1 MSMSILACI
10 VAGLQTSP
18 CAIENT
24 NNVQTFKGQNI
35 SAANAKQDMIVVKPV
50 AGSPYKRA
58 WQGLY
63 AGGSLGYGYGS
74 TTQMY
79 DRNAN
84 HGLATINPSG
94 LSGSITAGYNF
105 RFNDRIVAGIEADF
119 GLMGLS
125 TGTKN
130 IYDGHRWKAR
140 FGPAW
145 GSARVRLGYLWNED
159 WLLFGTTGLA
169 FMHTNSRSIGN
180 TAPETAYDK
189 SFRTGFA
196 IGAGAE
202 YAINQ
207 NMTAKLEYLY
217 MDFGKYSGLS
227 ANNEEFYFK
236 DSINMIRLG
245 VNYHF

>member
-18 CAIENT
+18 CVIEDT
-24 NNVQTFKGQNI
+24 KNNHNVKGYEL
-35 SAANAKQDMIVVKPV
+35 SAKAAKQDQIVISPV

-58 WQGLY
+58 WQGVY
-63 AGGSLGYGYGS
+63 AGGSLGLGFGS
-74 TTQMY
+74 TTQSY
-79 DRNAN
+79 NRNAN

-105 RFNDRIVAGIEADF
+105 RFNDRIVAGVETDF
-119 GLMGLS
+119 GVMSLS
-125 TGTKN
+125 TGTHT

-140 FGPAW
+140 FGPIW
-145 GSARVRLGYLWNED
+145 GSARARLGYLWNED
-159 WLLFGTTGLA
+159 WLLFGTAGLA
-169 FMHTNSRSIGN
+169 FMHTKSHSIGN

-189 SFRTGFA
+189 SFRTGYV

-202 YAINQ
+202 YAINK
-207 NMTAKLEYLY
+207 NMSAKLEYLY
-217 MDFGKYSGLS
+217 MDFGKYSGVS
-227 ANNEEFYFK
+227 ANNEDFYFK
-236 DSINMIRLG
+236 DSVNMIRLG